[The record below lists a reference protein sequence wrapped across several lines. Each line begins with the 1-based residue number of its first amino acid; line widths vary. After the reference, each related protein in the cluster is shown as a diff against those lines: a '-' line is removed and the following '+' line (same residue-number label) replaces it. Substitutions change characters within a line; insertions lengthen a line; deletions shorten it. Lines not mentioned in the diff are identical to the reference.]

1 MCLHRAETSVY
12 SETLNLPGGQQQ
24 GQVLGDRYSGDEFA
38 SRMSMRP
45 QRKLG
50 TEGLMGREGHG
61 TFADKHGVLFLCRPW
76 ASTLGND

>member
-24 GQVLGDRYSGDEFA
+24 GRVLGDRYSGDEFA

-45 QRKLG
+45 QRKLE
-50 TEGLMGREGHG
+50 TEGLMGREGPG
-61 TFADKHGVLFLCRPW
+61 NICRQAW
-76 ASTLGND
+76 SSVSMQTLGIYSWK